1 MAAAAAPSP
10 RRRERVVERD
20 SVLRASILDTA
31 LELGI
36 GDSNAVAKWMF
47 SPVQDADE
55 EVEVSTLIIL

>member
-36 GDSNAVAKWMF
+36 GEAPD
-47 SPVQDADE
+47 DDD
-55 EVEVSTLIIL
+55 